1 MAGVERGE
9 TMNNIMNIDGY
20 KAVINYDPEIEMF
33 RGEFANLNG
42 GADFYATDIKGL
54 QKEGKKSLTM
64 FLKMCKE
71 DGVNPLKN
79 YSGKF
84 NVRLSPDMHAD
95 LAVVA
100 ASEGKSINQWI
111 IESLSNCIKFGEH
124 C

>member
-1 MAGVERGE
+1 MAGIEWGE
-9 TMNNIMNIDGY
+9 AMNNIMNIDGY

-33 RGEFANLNG
+33 RGEFVNLNG

-54 QKEGKKSLTM
+54 QKEGKKSLVM

-95 LAVVA
+95 LATVA

-111 IESLSNCIKFGEH
+111 IESLTNCIKHGEH

>member
-1 MAGVERGE
+1 
-9 TMNNIMNIDGY
+9 MNNIMNIDGY

-33 RGEFANLNG
+33 RGEFVNLNG

-71 DGVNPLKN
+71 DSVEPLKD

-84 NVRLSPDMHAD
+84 NVRLSPVMHAD
-95 LAVVA
+95 LAAAA

-111 IESLSNCIKFGEH
+111 IENLSICIKHGEH